1 MAPFDRSH
9 RVPIRLPYSHSN
21 YGAILYRLRDIATYW
36 RKSWYFYTPPVF
48 ITPAGWS
55 RRNFVKVF
63 NADKIE
69 WLDYGTMKNYD
80 NMLSRFHLIPE
91 RYEQTDRRTD
101 EQTELLYQYRTS
113 VCWRAIK
120 TALRSDSAGSHW
132 GLTALPGHLAG
143 FFFTARRACIA
154 WTMPWQDV
162 YLSVLPSVCLS
173 ARLSHVRLLSV
184 RLHVSSN
191 FFHRQVAR
199 PFLVFPYQTE
209 WQYSVGYH
217 PPNGDVEC
225 KAGMKNR
232 DFRPISRFISGM
244 MQDTVIVTMEGE

>member
-1 MAPFDRSH
+1 MIGLRYDEKLWQYVKPFLSDTGTLRTDR
-9 RVPIRLPYSHSN
+9 
-21 YGAILYRLRDIATYW
+21 
-36 RKSWYFYTPPVF
+36 
-48 ITPAGWS
+48 
-55 RRNFVKVF
+55 
-63 NADKIE
+63 
-69 WLDYGTMKNYD
+69 
-80 NMLSRFHLIPE
+80 
-91 RYEQTDRRTD
+91 QTDGRTD
-101 EQTELLYQYRTS
+101 RIAISISHVSVLTRDKNRFAVRFRREPLGTYSTSRTPS
-113 VCWRAIK
+113 WI
-120 TALRSDSAGSHW
+120 
-132 GLTALPGHLAG
+132 
-143 FFFTARRACIA
+143 FFTARRVCIA

-173 ARLSHVRLLSV
+173 ARLSHVRFLSV

-209 WQYSVGYH
+209 WQYSVGDH